1 MKNRFH
7 QHLGFGFILLFL
19 ASGVALLA
27 APKIGVLLKGR
38 SGFWAE
44 AEKGAKAAAEKAGVE
59 ILIKAPLTEDSVATQ
74 IQLLNSMAAQ
84 GIAALVI
91 VPTNENAL
99 EQPVAALAAKGTK
112 IVVLDSPLAGK
123 KWPFVGTDQ
132 YAAGEAAGLLLATAV
147 QNNEEVAFFKASETQ
162 SGGATEQRENGAL
175 SALRKSHPGIVVHG
189 NIYAGSDPEV
199 ALERAGVMLD
209 KYPAVKVIFASSSVG
224 TVAMLHKL
232 EQKKLAGSIKL
243 IGFGF
248 NLNPEI
254 ADALENGSLHG
265 WVAQLPRDAAYKA
278 VEAAN
283 TLLQGGSVPPV
294 VNTDFFVITKDNLKE
309 PKIQALLAE

>member
-1 MKNRFH
+1 MKRLLH
-7 QHLGFGFILLFL
+7 QCIGFGFILLYL
-19 ASGVALLA
+19 ASGVASLA

-38 SGFWAE
+38 SAFWTE
-44 AEKGAKAAAEKAGVE
+44 AEKGARAAAEKAGVE
-59 ILIKAPLTEDSVATQ
+59 ILVKAPLTEDSVATQ
-74 IQLLNSMAAQ
+74 IQLLNSMATQ
-84 GIAALVI
+84 GIEALVI

-99 EQPVAALAAKGTK
+99 EQPVAALAAKGIK

-132 YAAGEAAGLLLATAV
+132 YAAGEAAGHLLATFV
-147 QNNEEVAFFKASETQ
+147 QNSDEVAFFKASETQ
-162 SGGATEQRENGAL
+162 SGGATEERENGAL
-175 SALRKSHPGIVVHG
+175 SALRKSRPGIVVRG
-189 NIYAGSDPEV
+189 NIYAGSDPEI

-209 KYPAVKVIFASSSVG
+209 KYPAVKVVFASSSAG
-224 TVAMLHKL
+224 TMAMLHKL

-243 IGFGF
+243 VGFGF

-309 PKIQALLAE
+309 PKIQALLAQ

>member
-1 MKNRFH
+1 
-7 QHLGFGFILLFL
+7 
-19 ASGVALLA
+19 
-27 APKIGVLLKGR
+27 
-38 SGFWAE
+38 
-44 AEKGAKAAAEKAGVE
+44 
-59 ILIKAPLTEDSVATQ
+59 
-74 IQLLNSMAAQ
+74 
-84 GIAALVI
+84 
-91 VPTNENAL
+91 
-99 EQPVAALAAKGTK
+99 
-112 IVVLDSPLAGK
+112 LAGK

-132 YAAGEAAGLLLATAV
+132 YAAGEAAGRLLATSV

-162 SGGATEQRENGAL
+162 SGGATEEREKGAL
-175 SALRKSHPGIVVHG
+175 SVLRTSHPGIVVRG

-209 KYPAVKVIFASSSVG
+209 KYPAVKVIFASSSTG

-243 IGFGF
+243 VGFGF
-248 NLNPEI
+248 NLNREV

-265 WVAQLPRDAAYKA
+265 WIAQLPRVAAYKA

-309 PKIQALLAE
+309 PKIQALLAQ